1 MPLKITVGTVTDR
14 GLNPKRTANEDR
26 LLALPQARL
35 FLVAD
40 GVGGRRGGQVASQ
53 TVVDVFKQAF
63 NDQPHRANDLL
74 TVLKQTIHLSN
85 RSIYDSSNE
94 LAELHGMA
102 TTVALVAALNDNR
115 AIIGHVGDSRVY
127 RFDGRD
133 LICETEDH
141 SEVNDAVRSGVLS
154 AAQAAH
160 HPRRNV
166 INRAIGAEAEVEA
179 DFKIVP
185 LNEFTSFLLCSD
197 GVTRHLNDAELTELM
212 RAGLHPQKLCTQVK
226 EICFERGAEDNLT
239 AVVVDFGERRYADEQ
254 TRPAIARLRAA
265 SKAAS
270 SSSAI
275 GGGGSRFQVEFGEPS
290 GPLPAPIIDRSGID
304 RSGGRPDAEPTSEM
318 DAATDSARLRQ
329 ALSREKAT
337 RDLAARPTSE
347 AGLRAV
353 PNERQANAN
362 AVYRNNNA
370 AERVMDN
377 TSQTTP
383 AAKTQ
388 SINGRDVLLLGFY
401 LILLMVAF
409 GVGRYYEN
417 LLAWVNGEPV
427 PVVSRT
433 TLSNGASDP
442 EVAAARALFEERR
455 YDKARERL
463 AQLAAAKPENAELRY
478 WLGRADYEMKQYPD
492 AVKHL
497 NEAARLDAN
506 FPDIHVHLALAYLAL
521 NDKKNLEESLK
532 KALQ

>member
-1 MPLKITVGTVTDR
+1 MPLRITVGTVTDR
-14 GLNPKRTANEDR
+14 GLNPKRATNEDR

-53 TVVDVFKQAF
+53 TVVDVFNQAF
-63 NDQPHRANDLL
+63 NAQPRQGNDLL
-74 TVLKQTIHLSN
+74 TALKQTIHLSN
-85 RSIYDSSNE
+85 RSIYEAANE
-94 LAELHGMA
+94 LTELHGMA

-166 INRAIGAEAEVEA
+166 INRALGAEADVEA

-185 LNEFTSFLLCSD
+185 LNEHTSFLLCSD
-197 GVTRHLNDAELTELM
+197 GVTRHLNDAELAELM
-212 RAGLHPQKLCTQVK
+212 RAHLHPQKFCAQVK

-239 AVVVDFGERRYADEQ
+239 AVVVDFGDRRYADEQ

-265 SKAAS
+265 SKGAAS
-270 SSSAI
+270 S
-275 GGGGSRFQVEFGEPS
+275 GGSRFQVEFGDPS
-290 GPLPAPIIDRSGID
+290 GPLSSPVIDRSG
-304 RSGGRPDAEPTSEM
+304 SRP
-318 DAATDSARLRQ
+318 AAGNATETEAVTDSARLRQ
-329 ALSREKAT
+329 AASREKET
-337 RDLAARPTSE
+337 RDLAARPTE
-347 AGLRAV
+347 DGLHAGA
-353 PNERQANAN
+353 NERQTTANAKSWIQP
-362 AVYRNNNA
+362 A
-370 AERVMDN
+370 AERPRNHAPQPSAPPPSVPNSSGDN
-377 TSQTTP
+377 
-383 AAKTQ
+383 K
-388 SINGRDVLLLGFY
+388 GRDMLLLGFY
-401 LILLMVAF
+401 LVLLMLAF
-409 GVGRYYEN
+409 GVGRYYNE
-417 LLAWVNGEPV
+417 LLAWVTGEPAAALN
-427 PVVSRT
+427 RT
-433 TLSNGASDP
+433 TINPGRSDP
-442 EVAAARALFEERR
+442 ELAAARALFEERR

-497 NEAARLDAN
+497 NEAARLDATL
-506 FPDIHVHLALAYLAL
+506 PDLYVHLALAYSAL
-521 NDKKNLEESLK
+521 NDKKNMEESLK

>member
-1 MPLKITVGTVTDR
+1 MPLKITVGTITDR
-14 GLNPKRTANEDR
+14 GLNPKRSANEDR

-53 TVVDVFKQAF
+53 TVVDVFQQAF
-63 NDQPHRANDLL
+63 HDQQRQGNDLL
-74 TVLKQTIHLSN
+74 TVLKQTINLSN
-85 RSIYDSSNE
+85 RSIHDSSNE

-166 INRAIGAEAEVEA
+166 INRAIGAEADVEA

-185 LNEFTSFLLCSD
+185 LNEHTSFLLCSD

-212 RAGLHPQKLCTQVK
+212 RANIHPQKLCAQVK

-265 SKAAS
+265 SKGAAS
-270 SSSAI
+270 SGAGRASSA
-275 GGGGSRFQVEFGEPS
+275 SRFQVEFGEPS
-290 GPLPAPIIDRSGID
+290 GPLNSPVID
-304 RSGGRPDAEPTSEM
+304 RSGGRQSQAV
-318 DAATDSARLRQ
+318 TDSARLRHA
-329 ALSREKAT
+329 ALPERDARE
-337 RDLAARPTSE
+337 LAVRPPVD
-347 AGLRAV
+347 ADLRAV
-353 PNERQANAN
+353 SIERQANSN
-362 AVYRNNNA
+362 ATYWNNNA
-370 AERVMDN
+370 TDSHMN
-377 TSQTTP
+377 NQSQPTVV
-383 AAKTQ
+383 AKAPGV
-388 SINGRDVLLLGFY
+388 NGRDVMLLGFY
-401 LILLMVAF
+401 LILLMMAF
-409 GVGRYYEN
+409 GIGRYYEN
-417 LLAWVNGEPV
+417 LLAWVSGEPV
-427 PVVSRT
+427 STLNRT

-478 WLGRADYEMKQYPD
+478 WLGRADFEMKQYPD
-492 AVKHL
+492 AIKHL

-506 FPDIHVHLALAYLAL
+506 LPDIYVHLALAYSAL

>member
-53 TVVDVFKQAF
+53 TVVDVFNQAF

-74 TVLKQTIHLSN
+74 TLLKQTIHLSN

-102 TTVALVAALNDNR
+102 TTVALVAALTDNR

-141 SEVNDAVRSGVLS
+141 SEVNDAVRSGMLS

-185 LNEFTSFLLCSD
+185 LNEHTSFLLCSD
-197 GVTRHLNDAELTELM
+197 GVTRHLNDAELSELM
-212 RAGLHPQKLCTQVK
+212 RAGLHPQKLCAQVK

-270 SSSAI
+270 SSSSAM

-290 GPLPAPIIDRSGID
+290 GPLPAPIIDRSG
-304 RSGGRPDAEPTSEM
+304 GRPLAEPE
-318 DAATDSARLRQ
+318 AETDSARLRQ
-329 ALSREKAT
+329 AASREKET

-353 PNERQANAN
+353 PAERQTNTTAAFWP
-362 AVYRNNNA
+362 NNA
-370 AERVMDN
+370 TERVMN
-377 TSQTTP
+377 NAPQTTT
-383 AAKTQ
+383 AAKAQ
-388 SINGRDVLLLGFY
+388 SINTRDVLLLGFY
-401 LILLMVAF
+401 LVLLMVAF

-427 PVVSRT
+427 SSLNRT

-463 AQLAAAKPENAELRY
+463 SQLSAAKPDNAELRY
-478 WLGRADYEMKQYPD
+478 WLGRADYELKQYPD

-506 FPDIHVHLALAYLAL
+506 LPDIHVHLALAYSAL

>member
-63 NDQPHRANDLL
+63 NDQPHRQNDLL
-74 TVLKQTIHLSN
+74 TVLKQTINLSN
-85 RSIYDSSNE
+85 RSIYDSANE
-94 LAELHGMA
+94 LAELQGMA

-154 AAQAAH
+154 AAQAAR

-166 INRAIGAEAEVEA
+166 INRAIGAEADVEA

-185 LNEFTSFLLCSD
+185 LNEHTSFLLCSD
-197 GVTRHLNDAELTELM
+197 GVTRHLNDAELSELM
-212 RAGLHPQKLCTQVK
+212 RANIHPQKFCAQIK

-265 SKAAS
+265 SKGATSNAA
-270 SSSAI
+270 A
-275 GGGGSRFQVEFGEPS
+275 GGAGSRFQVEFGDPS
-290 GPLPAPIIDRSGID
+290 GPLSTPVID
-304 RSGGRPDAEPTSEM
+304 RSGGEAGNEAEAM
-318 DAATDSARLRQ
+318 TDSARLRQ
-329 ALSREKAT
+329 LAQERVL
-337 RDLAARPTSE
+337 RDGSGPLVNE
-347 AGLRAV
+347 AGLRAS
-353 PNERQANAN
+353 PPARNASLQALQ
-362 AVYRNNNA
+362 RNNNV
-370 AERVMDN
+370 AERPMN
-377 TSQTTP
+377 HSPQP
-383 AAKTQ
+383 SSIAAAPTFKR
-388 SINGRDVLLLGFY
+388 RDLLSLGFY
-401 LILLMVAF
+401 LLLLILTF
-409 GVGRYYEN
+409 GLGRYYET
-417 LLAWVNGEPV
+417 LLAWVNGEP
-427 PVVSRT
+427 SSAQNHT

-497 NEAARLDAN
+497 NEAVRLDAN
-506 FPDIHVHLALAYLAL
+506 LPDVYVHLALAYSAL

>member
-53 TVVDVFKQAF
+53 TVVDVFNQAF
-63 NDQPHRANDLL
+63 SDQAQRGNDLL
-74 TVLKQTIHLSN
+74 TLLKQTINLSN
-85 RSIYDSSNE
+85 RCIHDSANE
-94 LAELHGMA
+94 LTELHGMA
-102 TTVALVAALNDNR
+102 TTVALVAALNDSR

-127 RFDGRD
+127 RFDGRN

-141 SEVNDAVRSGVLS
+141 SEVNDAVRSGMLS
-154 AAQAAH
+154 VAQAAH

-185 LNEFTSFLLCSD
+185 LNEYTSFLLCSD

-212 RAGLHPQKLCTQVK
+212 RANIHPQKLCAQVK

-239 AVVVDFGERRYADEQ
+239 AVVVDFGDRHYADEQ
-254 TRPAIARLRAA
+254 TRPAIARMRAA
-265 SKAAS
+265 SKSAS
-270 SSSAI
+270 SGAAA
-275 GGGGSRFQVEFGEPS
+275 GGSGSRFQVEFGDPS
-290 GPLPAPIIDRSGID
+290 GPLSAPTIDRTGSK
-304 RSGGRPDAEPTSEM
+304 PANEAN
-318 DAATDSARLRQ
+318 AATDSARLRQ
-329 ALSREKAT
+329 APREQETRAGSGSLSN
-337 RDLAARPTSE
+337 E

-353 PNERQANAN
+353 PSERQANAQ
-362 AVYRNNNA
+362 AAQWNNKVT
-370 AERVMDN
+370 ERPMNHPPPKATV
-377 TSQTTP
+377 TP
-383 AAKTQ
+383 APTF
-388 SINGRDVLLLGFY
+388 NRRDLLSLGFY
-401 LILLMVAF
+401 LVLLVAAF
-409 GVGRYYEN
+409 GVGRYYEE
-417 LLAWVNGEPV
+417 LLAWVNGEPSAV
-427 PVVSRT
+427 QNRA
-433 TLSNGASDP
+433 TLGNGAGDP
-442 EVAAARALFEERR
+442 ELAAARALFEERR

-463 AQLAAAKPENAELRY
+463 AQLVATKPESAELRY
-478 WLGRADYEMKQYPD
+478 WLGRADYELKQYPD

-497 NEAARLDAN
+497 NEAVRLDASL
-506 FPDIHVHLALAYLAL
+506 PDIYVHLALAYSAL

>member
-26 LLALPQARL
+26 LLALPQACL

-63 NDQPHRANDLL
+63 SNQTQRGNDLL
-74 TVLKQTIHLSN
+74 ALLKQTINLSN
-85 RSIYDSSNE
+85 RSIYDSANE
-94 LAELHGMA
+94 LTELHGMA

-166 INRAIGAEAEVEA
+166 INRAIGAEADVEA

-185 LNEFTSFLLCSD
+185 LNERTSFLLCSD
-197 GVTRHLNDAELTELM
+197 GVTRHLNDGELTELM
-212 RAGLHPQKLCTQVK
+212 RANIHPQKFCAQVK

-265 SKAAS
+265 SKGAS
-270 SSSAI
+270 SNAAA

-290 GPLPAPIIDRSGID
+290 GPLATPIIDRS
-304 RSGGRPDAEPTSEM
+304 SGWSANEA

-329 ALSREKAT
+329 GAQAKEMRAGSGHTAN
-337 RDLAARPTSE
+337 E
-347 AGLRAV
+347 AGLRGV
-353 PNERQANAN
+353 PPERPVNAQAAQWHNK
-362 AVYRNNNA
+362 A
-370 AERVMDN
+370 AERPLNHPLQKAVI
-377 TSQTTP
+377 TEASTFHR
-383 AAKTQ
+383 
-388 SINGRDVLLLGFY
+388 RDLLSLGFY
-401 LILLMVAF
+401 LVLLMVAF
-409 GVGRYYEN
+409 GLGRYYED
-417 LLAWVNGEPV
+417 LLAWMNGEPV
-427 PVVSRT
+427 STLNRT
-433 TLSNGASDP
+433 TLGNGASDP
-442 EVAAARALFEERR
+442 ELAAARALFEERR

-463 AQLAAAKPENAELRY
+463 AQLAAAKPENADLRY
-478 WLGRADYEMKQYPD
+478 WLGRADYELKQYPD

-497 NEAARLDAN
+497 NEAVRLDAN
-506 FPDIHVHLALAYLAL
+506 LPDVYVHLALAYSAL
-521 NDKKNLEESLK
+521 NDKKNLEENLK

>member
-26 LLALPQARL
+26 LLALPHARL

-63 NDQPHRANDLL
+63 NDQPPRGNDLL
-74 TVLKQTIHLSN
+74 GLLKQTINLSN
-85 RSIYDSSNE
+85 SSIYDAANE
-94 LAELHGMA
+94 LTELHGMA

-141 SEVNDAVRSGVLS
+141 SEVNDAVRSGVIS

-166 INRAIGAEAEVEA
+166 INRAIGAEADVEA

-185 LNEFTSFLLCSD
+185 LNEYTSFLLCSD
-197 GVTRHLNDAELTELM
+197 GVTRHLNDAELAELM
-212 RAGLHPQKLCTQVK
+212 RANIHPQKFCAQIK

-239 AVVVDFGERRYADEQ
+239 AVVVDFGDRRYADEQ

-265 SKAAS
+265 SKGAS
-270 SSSAI
+270 SNAAAGNS
-275 GGGGSRFQVEFGEPS
+275 GSRFQVEFGDPS
-290 GPLPAPIIDRSGID
+290 GPLSAPVID
-304 RSGGRPDAEPTSEM
+304 RSGGRPAHETDGAS
-318 DAATDSARLRQ
+318 DSARLRQ
-329 ALSREKAT
+329 AAREREM
-337 RDLAARPTSE
+337 RDGSGQAMNE
-347 AGLRAV
+347 AGLRMV
-353 PNERQANAN
+353 PSERQAPA
-362 AVYRNNNA
+362 
-370 AERVMDN
+370 
-377 TSQTTP
+377 P
-383 AAKTQ
+383 AAQWNNQATGHSMNHPPSKPVAT
-388 SINGRDVLLLGFY
+388 SAPTFKRHDLLSLGFY
-401 LILLMVAF
+401 LVLLMVAF
-409 GVGRYYEN
+409 GLGRYYEN
-417 LLAWVNGEPV
+417 LLAWVNGEPA
-427 PVVSRT
+427 PTLNRT
-433 TLSNGASDP
+433 TLGNGASDP
-442 EVAAARALFEERR
+442 ELAAARALFEERR

-463 AQLAAAKPENAELRY
+463 AQLAAAKPDNAELRY

-506 FPDIHVHLALAYLAL
+506 LPDIYVHLALAYSAL

>member
-1 MPLKITVGTVTDR
+1 MPLKITVGTITDR

-53 TVVDVFKQAF
+53 TVVDVFNQAF
-63 NDQPHRANDLL
+63 NDQPQRANDLL
-74 TVLKQTIHLSN
+74 TVLKQTINLSN
-85 RSIYDSSNE
+85 RSIHDSSNE

-166 INRAIGAEAEVEA
+166 INRALGAEAEVEA

-185 LNEFTSFLLCSD
+185 LNEYTSFLLCSD

-212 RAGLHPQKLCTQVK
+212 RAGLHPQKLCAQIK

-290 GPLPAPIIDRSGID
+290 GPLPAPVIDRSGID
-304 RSGGRPDAEPTSEM
+304 RSGSRPNAETE
-318 DAATDSARLRQ
+318 AGTDSARLRQ
-329 ALSREKAT
+329 EASREKET
-337 RDLAARPTSE
+337 RDLSTRPPSE

-353 PNERQANAN
+353 PNERQANSN
-362 AVYRNNNA
+362 AAYRNNNA
-370 AERVMDN
+370 AERLMNN
-377 TSQTTP
+377 TPQP
-383 AAKTQ
+383 AAAVKAQ
-388 SINGRDVLLLGFY
+388 SLNGRDLLLLGFY
-401 LILLMVAF
+401 LVLLMVAF

-427 PVVSRT
+427 PVVNRT
-433 TLSNGASDP
+433 TLGNGASDP
-442 EVAAARALFEERR
+442 ELAAARALFEERR

-463 AQLAAAKPENAELRY
+463 AQLAAAKPANAELRY
-478 WLGRADYEMKQYPD
+478 WLGRADFELKQYPD

-497 NEAARLDAN
+497 NEAARLDGN
-506 FPDIHVHLALAYLAL
+506 LPDIYLHLALAYSAL

>member
-53 TVVDVFKQAF
+53 TVVDVFQQAF
-63 NDQPHRANDLL
+63 NDHQRQGNDLL
-74 TVLKQTIHLSN
+74 TVLKQTINLSN
-85 RSIYDSSNE
+85 RSIHDSSNE
-94 LAELHGMA
+94 LAELRGMA

-166 INRAIGAEAEVEA
+166 INRAIGAEADVEA

-185 LNEFTSFLLCSD
+185 LNERTSFLLCSD

-212 RAGLHPQKLCTQVK
+212 RANLHPQKFCAQVK

-265 SKAAS
+265 AKGAS
-270 SSSAI
+270 S
-275 GGGGSRFQVEFGEPS
+275 GGGSRFQVEFGEPS
-290 GPLPAPIIDRSGID
+290 GPLSAPHLDRSD
-304 RSGGRPDAEPTSEM
+304 GRPQAQTE
-318 DAATDSARLRQ
+318 AASDSARLRQ
-329 ALSREKAT
+329 AVSREKEA
-337 RDLAARPTSE
+337 RELAAHPTVE
-347 AGLRAV
+347 AALRAV
-353 PNERQANAN
+353 SNERSASSNATYWN
-362 AVYRNNNA
+362 HNA
-370 AERVMDN
+370 AERTMN
-377 TSQTTP
+377 NAPQTATSVKAQNV
-383 AAKTQ
+383 
-388 SINGRDVLLLGFY
+388 NGRDLMLLGFY
-401 LILLMVAF
+401 VVLLIVAF

-427 PVVSRT
+427 PTMNRT

-478 WLGRADYEMKQYPD
+478 WLGRADYEMKLYPD

-497 NEAARLDAN
+497 NEAARLDASL
-506 FPDIHVHLALAYLAL
+506 PDIHVHLALAYSAL
-521 NDKKNLEESLK
+521 NDKRNLEESLK
-532 KALQ
+532 RALQ